1 MLRSSEFGFPVCS
14 FMTYDPSS
22 ILRSYVG
29 LDFTSLSLYR
39 DLLSR
44 PSTKPKKK
52 KGERQVENGSRT
64 RSAGRSDRLYG
75 VWGVTSHL
83 PGYRA
88 PIDRD
93 FTSLWS
99 TLRSFPLEVLQN
111 PSHHPKNMSP
121 LVCLSSS
128 LRWLSISSPTFS
140 TPCMYVYIDI
150 LHQE

>member
-1 MLRSSEFGFPVCS
+1 MIPLLFCGHTSAW
-14 FMTYDPSS
+14 
-22 ILRSYVG
+22 ILLLFHCIVIY
-29 LDFTSLSLYR
+29 YR
-39 DLLSR
+39 DHR
-44 PSTKPKKK
+44 QNPKKK